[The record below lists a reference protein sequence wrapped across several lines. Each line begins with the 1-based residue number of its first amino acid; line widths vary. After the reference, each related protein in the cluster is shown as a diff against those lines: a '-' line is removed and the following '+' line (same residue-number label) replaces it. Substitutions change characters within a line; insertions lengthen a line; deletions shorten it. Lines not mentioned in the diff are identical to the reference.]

1 MVESSTVGFSECIGF
16 HSIAPSC
23 GSGIVRLVHLIV
35 YIAVIS
41 LIFEVVSDCFGIDGL
56 TVRLSYITSADME
69 IVLASVVLPASVRHG
84 VYVRLHSSPDFD
96 NYMVE
101 IATSVIWHSCK
112 LFECILL
119 RLAYG
124 SVEFL

>member
-1 MVESSTVGFSECIGF
+1 MASAELSLTSHPV
-16 HSIAPSC
+16 

-35 YIAVIS
+35 YIAVVS

-69 IVLASVVLPASVRHG
+69 IVLASVVLPTSVRHG
-84 VYVRLHSSPDFD
+84 VDVRLHSSPDFYD
-96 NYMVE
+96 YMVKV
-101 IATSVIWHSCK
+101 AASVIWYSCK
-112 LFECILL
+112 LLKCILL
-119 RLAYG
+119 RLADG